1 MNLDRPFWSVMIPTY
16 EPKRYLEQAI
26 ESVLAQ
32 NTGADEMQIEVV
44 DDGSTEVDVERL
56 VRNVAGD
63 RVAFHRRSERGG
75 VWGSRETL
83 ILRARGR
90 WVYILHPDGLVLAGF
105 YQRLRHGI
113 GLGRG
118 IWAGFLWD

>member
-16 EPKRYLEQAI
+16 EPKRYLGQAI

-32 NTGADEMQIEVV
+32 DTGADEMQIEVV

-56 VRNVAGD
+56 VRNMAGD

-75 VWGSRETL
+75 VCVSWETCIWG
-83 ILRARGR
+83 ARGHLG
-90 WVYILHPDGLVLAGF
+90 YILHPERLGFPGF
-105 YQRLRHGI
+105 YARL
-113 GLGRG
+113 
-118 IWAGFLWD
+118 

>member
-16 EPKRYLEQAI
+16 EPKRYLGQAI

-32 NTGADEMQIEVV
+32 DTGADEMQIEVV

-56 VRNVAGD
+56 VRNMAGD

-75 VWGSRETL
+75 VFGSWNTRIE
-83 ILRARGR
+83 RARGH
-90 WVYILHPDGLVLAGF
+90 WVSILHQSHPGF
-105 YQRLRHGI
+105 PRR
-113 GLGRG
+113 
-118 IWAGFLWD
+118 

>member
-75 VWGSRETL
+75 VCVSLEPRIE
-83 ILRARGR
+83 RGR
-90 WVYILHPDGLVLAGF
+90 GHLVHILHQDDLVLPGF
-105 YQRLRHGI
+105 YLRLRHGI
-113 GLGRG
+113 ELEADVRQ
-118 IWAGFLWD
+118 AY